1 MTRSSKS
8 LRVAVLAAGAV
19 AIAFLSLGVGR
30 FAISP
35 GEILHAAL
43 GVLSGIFGGAPG
55 ISESAQSRIL
65 WEVRLPRVLLAFFA
79 GGGLALAG
87 ASLQGVFRNPFVD
100 PHIIGVT
107 AGAAFGGAL
116 SLLMGASI
124 LVMMTAAFGFG
135 ILALGIVTLAAS
147 LFGRDDRL
155 IIVLAGIIV
164 AGVFSAL
171 VSLVQYSADSEE
183 TLPSIVFWLMG
194 SFATANWPK
203 ALAASGLILAAALVL
218 IRLRWRINLLSLDD
232 RDAASLG
239 IQVGWL
245 RRGVLFLAAA
255 ITAAQVSVS
264 GSIGWVGLVVP
275 HLARMI
281 AGADHRHLM
290 PASFWLGAGFMVLVD
305 DAARTMTS
313 AEIPLGILTALIGAP
328 VFAAL
333 LLRSRRFL

>member
-8 LRVAVLAAGAV
+8 LRVAVLAAGAI

-35 GEILHAAL
+35 GEILNAAL

-87 ASLQGVFRNPFVD
+87 ASLQGVFRNPLVD

-107 AGAAFGGAL
+107 AGAL

-135 ILALGIVTLAAS
+135 ILALGLVTLVAS
-147 LFGRDDRL
+147 LSGRDDRL

-183 TLPSIVFWLMG
+183 PLPSIVFWLMG
-194 SFATANWPK
+194 SFATAN
-203 ALAASGLILAAALVL
+203 
-218 IRLRWRINLLSLDD
+218 
-232 RDAASLG
+232 
-239 IQVGWL
+239 
-245 RRGVLFLAAA
+245 
-255 ITAAQVSVS
+255 
-264 GSIGWVGLVVP
+264 
-275 HLARMI
+275 
-281 AGADHRHLM
+281 
-290 PASFWLGAGFMVLVD
+290 
-305 DAARTMTS
+305 
-313 AEIPLGILTALIGAP
+313 
-328 VFAAL
+328 
-333 LLRSRRFL
+333 

>member
-8 LRVAVLAAGAV
+8 LRVAVLAAGAI

-35 GEILHAAL
+35 GEILNAAL

-65 WEVRLPRVLLAFFA
+65 WEVRLPRALLAFFA

-87 ASLQGVFRNPFVD
+87 ASLQGVFRNPLVD

-135 ILALGIVTLAAS
+135 IQALGLVTLVAS
-147 LFGRDDRL
+147 LSGRDDRL

-183 TLPSIVFWLMG
+183 PLPSIVFWLMG
-194 SFATANWPK
+194 SFATAN
-203 ALAASGLILAAALVL
+203 
-218 IRLRWRINLLSLDD
+218 
-232 RDAASLG
+232 
-239 IQVGWL
+239 
-245 RRGVLFLAAA
+245 
-255 ITAAQVSVS
+255 
-264 GSIGWVGLVVP
+264 
-275 HLARMI
+275 
-281 AGADHRHLM
+281 
-290 PASFWLGAGFMVLVD
+290 
-305 DAARTMTS
+305 
-313 AEIPLGILTALIGAP
+313 
-328 VFAAL
+328 
-333 LLRSRRFL
+333 